1 MSRQSKS
8 RRKAKRDLRRKKK
21 TGGHVSAKPKIPVRS
36 APIDLTVPKGITVE
50 SLFEKTG
57 NWPDKMLIDVG
68 EAMHRGRTIEPI
80 LEEEAPE
87 GSTYD
92 DRIGIQYAPLKIETC
107 GFHITAKLRRIG
119 VGEVATYAKSSCRVC
134 KGIGRWKVTRMQ
146 EHGRDDIG
154 RKIMQPV
161 EYEQACS
168 CAESRYKKKHKN
180 FLVDTQLGE
189 WIALDELEITKLPSI
204 EVGGIST
211 GVASEV
217 PKVLQD
223 KSDDELL
230 RSESVPEL
238 SAAGG

>member
-8 RRKAKRDLRRKKK
+8 RRKAKRNLRRKKK
-21 TGGHVSAKPKIPVRS
+21 TGGHVSAKPRIPVRS
-36 APIDLTVPKGITVE
+36 APVDLTVPKGITVE

-92 DRIGIQYAPLKIETC
+92 DRVGIQYAPLEVDTC
-107 GFHITAKLRRIG
+107 GFHLTAKPRRIG
-119 VGEVATYAKSSCRVC
+119 VREVASHAKSSCKRCNGV
-134 KGIGRWKVTRMQ
+134 GRWKVTRQQ
-146 EHGRDDIG
+146 EQGRDNIG
-154 RKIMQPV
+154 QKIMQPV

-168 CAESRYKKKHKN
+168 CAESRYKKEHKN
-180 FLVDTQLGE
+180 FLADTQLGE
-189 WIALDELEITKLPSI
+189 WIALDELEITKLPTI

-211 GVASEV
+211 GAVDEV
-217 PKVLQD
+217 PKMPQD
-223 KSDDELL
+223 KPDNESH
-230 RSESVPEL
+230 RAESVPGL
-238 SAAGG
+238 SATGG